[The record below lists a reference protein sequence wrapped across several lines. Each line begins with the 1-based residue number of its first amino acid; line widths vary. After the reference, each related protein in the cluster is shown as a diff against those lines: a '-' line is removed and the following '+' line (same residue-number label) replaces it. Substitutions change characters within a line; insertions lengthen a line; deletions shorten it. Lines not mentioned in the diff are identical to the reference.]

1 MFDLNSL
8 KSEDK
13 AWVLAQMPTYVDAP
27 SFVLNAL
34 CSSSLLT
41 EAELKHFHL
50 DYPGM
55 HWKRVYTTEQDRP
68 ATFMEATCRNLE
80 LFHKKMIIF
89 RPNERLTVAM
99 YVPQKI
105 TPADDFVVGSKVRL
119 FAFPHSQGRETQSRL
134 SLPTKKEYR
143 LYCDPTTLQLFEGRR
158 GNTWIYIGRGGSND
172 STYRNAPTEKD
183 RRKARQDSVDN
194 GTNFDFR
201 ASIALDKFSK
211 NLQGHIGRLHRQGI
225 SDAEIYII
233 SNRDFSS
240 MRSLDL
246 WEDYID
252 TEQTLPLFPHEPK
265 EYDVPKLQDVDW
277 SLGAQP
283 PLVVE
288 VVKRGNISAL
298 QDVLDASTL
307 RQLFLWLVEQEQRGL
322 LIRCFDHLITSIR
335 SDKVMAPADTLR
347 TMVEF
352 TETMPYVSATFAN
365 LGSWKDLPEA
375 LDTILQNESYIL
387 LRSIILSE
395 AEFGDLILVPFHT
408 ILENVE
414 FLTLRSFSDLFEL
427 IALTVHSPSTALDL
441 LLEGLDQQSS
451 RLLTGRPAITQHFVH
466 NVIGIAVEHIG
477 AVKEEAKAR
486 DELLSIQIIS
496 DDEKTSK
503 GGYGTRVQVS
513 FRIDAPGGSPLANT
527 HVRLVA
533 ASPPSSSILDE
544 TYSMDGLVVESR
556 SGMAKINCLHP
567 PPSYAEKCSWILEEC
582 GLFVTAKTMLDAVR
596 ELGISE
602 DGCCGVIDQIMGI
615 QPQHVVNPRAAHE
628 GRADTDTL
636 MPGLTLSE
644 ADASLNTSQRSAVE
658 AAQRNKL
665 VCLWGPP
672 GTGKTQ
678 TIVAIIRRLQQDAKT
693 ERILVTAPTHN
704 AVDNVMRRYLTR
716 ISKEGLAPNSP
727 ETAPLRVS
735 TEVRKVGEDLRKYTC
750 DALAGQEIHSSHAA
764 QRQAKQ
770 RVKAATIIFTTCIG
784 AGLGLLRGQMFD
796 TVIVDEASQQTEPA
810 SLVPLV
816 KGCEKAILVGDHVQL
831 RPTVQEFSPA
841 LGFDVSLFER
851 LYTRQGTTP
860 GMAKIM
866 LDTQYRMHPSICGF
880 ISKEFYEKRL
890 LSGLK
895 DSDRPMSPSAFP
907 WPASSTTTISSSSAS
922 RMLFVE
928 CSGREDLGHKSKSNK
943 EQADVC
949 LSICKLL
956 RSAPAA
962 PASSAENHING
973 AKPADVMNNDTTTSI
988 AVLTP
993 YSRQSEILKK
1003 LLSAIPNAEVSSID
1017 GFQGREA
1024 DIVIFVT
1031 VRCNESREI
1040 GFLKDLRRMNV
1051 ALTRAK
1057 LGLIIVGNRATL
1069 TGGSEE
1075 EESTGVWRRLMGQL
1089 SNVAL

>member
-1 MFDLNSL
+1 M
-8 KSEDK
+8 
-13 AWVLAQMPTYVDAP
+13 
-27 SFVLNAL
+27 
-34 CSSSLLT
+34 
-41 EAELKHFHL
+41 
-50 DYPGM
+50 
-55 HWKRVYTTEQDRP
+55 
-68 ATFMEATCRNLE
+68 RN
-80 LFHKKMIIF
+80 
-89 RPNERLTVAM
+89 
-99 YVPQKI
+99 
-105 TPADDFVVGSKVRL
+105 
-119 FAFPHSQGRETQSRL
+119 
-134 SLPTKKEYR
+134 
-143 LYCDPTTLQLFEGRR
+143 
-158 GNTWIYIGRGGSND
+158 
-172 STYRNAPTEKD
+172 
-183 RRKARQDSVDN
+183 
-194 GTNFDFR
+194 
-201 ASIALDKFSK
+201 
-211 NLQGHIGRLHRQGI
+211 
-225 SDAEIYII
+225 
-233 SNRDFSS
+233 
-240 MRSLDL
+240 LDL

-252 TEQTLPLFPHEPK
+252 TEQTLPLFSREPK
-265 EYDVPKLQDVDW
+265 EYDVPKLQNVDW

-288 VVKRGNISAL
+288 VVRRGNISAL
-298 QDVLDASTL
+298 QDVLDSSAL
-307 RQLFLWLVEQEQRGL
+307 RQFFLWLVEKEQRGL
-322 LIRCFDHLITSIR
+322 LIRCFDHLISSIGN
-335 SDKVMAPADTLR
+335 DKVMAPADTLR

-365 LGSWKDLPEA
+365 LSPWRELPEE
-375 LDTILQNESYIL
+375 LNTILQNESHGL
-387 LRSIILSE
+387 LRSVILSE
-395 AEFGDLILVPFHT
+395 AEFGDLILVPFHI
-408 ILENVE
+408 ILDNVE
-414 FLTLRSFSDLFEL
+414 FLTLRSFSDLVEL

-466 NVIGIAVEHIG
+466 NIIGIAIEHIG

-486 DELLSIQIIS
+486 DELLSIRIIS
-496 DDEKTSK
+496 DDEKTGK
-503 GGYGTRVQVS
+503 DRYGTHVQVS
-513 FRIDAPGGSPLANT
+513 FRIDAPGGTPLANT
-527 HVRLVA
+527 HVRLVT
-533 ASPPSSSILDE
+533 ASPPSSSILDK
-544 TYSMDGLVVESR
+544 TYSMDGLVVESK

-567 PPSYAEKCSWILEEC
+567 PPSYAEQCSWILEEC

-596 ELGISE
+596 ELGILE
-602 DGCCGVIDQIMGI
+602 DGCCGVINQIMGI
-615 QPQHVVNPRAAHE
+615 QPQHMANTQASHE
-628 GRADTDTL
+628 DRADTL
-636 MPGLTLSE
+636 IPGLTLSE
-644 ADASLNTSQRSAVE
+644 ADASLNTSQRSAVD
-658 AAQRNKL
+658 AAQKNKL
-665 VCLWGPP
+665 ICLWGPP

-678 TIVAIIRRLQQDAKT
+678 TIVATIRKLQQDPKT

-716 ISKEGLAPNSP
+716 ISKEGLSPNSS
-727 ETAPLRVS
+727 EVAPLRVS

-784 AGLGLLRGQMFD
+784 AGLGLLRGQVFD

-816 KGCEKAILVGDHVQL
+816 KGCEKAILVGDHIQL

-841 LGFDVSLFER
+841 LGFDISLFER

-866 LDTQYRMHPSICGF
+866 LDTQYRMHPSICDF
-880 ISKEFYEKRL
+880 ISKEFYEGKL

-907 WPASSTTTISSSSAS
+907 WPASPTAKISSSSAS

-928 CSGREDLGHKSKSNK
+928 CSGREDLGNKSKSNK
-943 EQADVC
+943 EQADLC

-962 PASSAENHING
+962 IASSPETHING
-973 AKPADVMNNDTTTSI
+973 AKPADVIADSTSTTSI

-1003 LLSAIPNAEVSSID
+1003 LLSAIPNVEVSSID

-1089 SNVAL
+1089 ANVAL

>member
-1 MFDLNSL
+1 M
-8 KSEDK
+8 
-13 AWVLAQMPTYVDAP
+13 
-27 SFVLNAL
+27 
-34 CSSSLLT
+34 
-41 EAELKHFHL
+41 
-50 DYPGM
+50 
-55 HWKRVYTTEQDRP
+55 
-68 ATFMEATCRNLE
+68 RN
-80 LFHKKMIIF
+80 
-89 RPNERLTVAM
+89 
-99 YVPQKI
+99 
-105 TPADDFVVGSKVRL
+105 
-119 FAFPHSQGRETQSRL
+119 
-134 SLPTKKEYR
+134 
-143 LYCDPTTLQLFEGRR
+143 
-158 GNTWIYIGRGGSND
+158 
-172 STYRNAPTEKD
+172 
-183 RRKARQDSVDN
+183 
-194 GTNFDFR
+194 
-201 ASIALDKFSK
+201 
-211 NLQGHIGRLHRQGI
+211 
-225 SDAEIYII
+225 
-233 SNRDFSS
+233 
-240 MRSLDL
+240 LDL

-252 TEQTLPLFPHEPK
+252 TEKTLPLFPREPK

-288 VVKRGNISAL
+288 VVKRGNVSAL
-298 QDVLDASTL
+298 QDVLDSSAL
-307 RQLFLWLVEQEQRGL
+307 RQFFLWLVEKEQRGL
-322 LIRCFDHLITSIR
+322 LTRCFNHLITSIR

-365 LGSWKDLPEA
+365 LGLWKELPEE
-375 LDTILQNESYIL
+375 LNTILQNESHRL
-387 LRSIILSE
+387 LRSVILSE
-395 AEFGDLILVPFHT
+395 AEFGELILVPFHT
-408 ILENVE
+408 ILDNVE
-414 FLTLRSFSDLFEL
+414 LLTLTSFSDLVEL

-451 RLLTGRPAITQHFVH
+451 RLLTGRPAITQHFVR
-466 NVIGIAVEHIG
+466 NIIGIAVEHIG
-477 AVKEEAKAR
+477 AVKEEAKER
-486 DELLSIQIIS
+486 DELLNIRVIN
-496 DDEKTSK
+496 DEERTGKNR
-503 GGYGTRVQVS
+503 YGTQVEVS
-513 FRIDAPGGSPLANT
+513 FRIDAPGGTPLANT
-527 HVRLVA
+527 HVRLVT
-533 ASPPSSSILDE
+533 ASSPSSSILDKS
-544 TYSMDGLVVESR
+544 YSMDGLVVESR
-556 SGMAKINCLHP
+556 SGMAKINCCHP
-567 PPSYAEKCSWILEEC
+567 PPSYAENCSWILEEC

-596 ELGISE
+596 ELAISE
-602 DGCCGVIDQIMGI
+602 DGCCGVIDQIMGTQLHNI
-615 QPQHVVNPRAAHE
+615 GKTQAAPE
-628 GRADTDTL
+628 DAADAL
-636 MPGLTLSE
+636 IPALTLSE

-658 AAQRNKL
+658 SAQKSKL
-665 VCLWGPP
+665 ICLWGPP

-678 TIVAIIRRLQQDAKT
+678 TIVAIIRKLQQDPKT
-693 ERILVTAPTHN
+693 ERILVTSPTHN

-716 ISKEGLAPNSP
+716 ISKEGLSP
-727 ETAPLRVS
+727 TSSKIAPLRVS

-770 RVKAATIIFTTCIG
+770 RVKAASIIFTTCIG

-866 LDTQYRMHPSICGF
+866 LDTQYRMHPSICDF
-880 ISKEFYEKRL
+880 ISKEFYEGKL
-890 LSGLK
+890 LSGLT
-895 DSDRPMSPSAFP
+895 DSDRPVPPSAFP
-907 WPASSTTTISSSSAS
+907 WSASPATKTSSAS
-922 RMLFVE
+922 AARMLFVE

-943 EQADVC
+943 EQADLC

-962 PASSAENHING
+962 TASSTKTSVNDV
-973 AKPADVMNNDTTTSI
+973 KPTDVNKDDTTSI

-1003 LLSAIPNAEVSSID
+1003 LLSAIPNVEVSSID

-1075 EESTGVWRRLMGQL
+1075 EESTGVWRRLMAQL
-1089 SNVAL
+1089 SDVAL

>member
-1 MFDLNSL
+1 M
-8 KSEDK
+8 
-13 AWVLAQMPTYVDAP
+13 
-27 SFVLNAL
+27 
-34 CSSSLLT
+34 
-41 EAELKHFHL
+41 
-50 DYPGM
+50 
-55 HWKRVYTTEQDRP
+55 
-68 ATFMEATCRNLE
+68 RN
-80 LFHKKMIIF
+80 
-89 RPNERLTVAM
+89 
-99 YVPQKI
+99 
-105 TPADDFVVGSKVRL
+105 
-119 FAFPHSQGRETQSRL
+119 
-134 SLPTKKEYR
+134 
-143 LYCDPTTLQLFEGRR
+143 
-158 GNTWIYIGRGGSND
+158 
-172 STYRNAPTEKD
+172 
-183 RRKARQDSVDN
+183 
-194 GTNFDFR
+194 
-201 ASIALDKFSK
+201 
-211 NLQGHIGRLHRQGI
+211 
-225 SDAEIYII
+225 
-233 SNRDFSS
+233 
-240 MRSLDL
+240 LDL

-252 TEQTLPLFPHEPK
+252 TEQTLPLFPREPK

-298 QDVLDASTL
+298 QDVLDSSTL
-307 RQLFLWLVEQEQRGL
+307 LQLFFWLVEKEQRGL
-322 LIRCFDHLITSIR
+322 LTRSFDHLITSIR

-365 LGSWKDLPEA
+365 LGSWRELPEELNA
-375 LDTILQNESYIL
+375 ILQNESHRL
-387 LRSIILSE
+387 LRSVILSE
-395 AEFGDLILVPFHT
+395 AEFGELILVPFHT
-408 ILENVE
+408 ILDNVE
-414 FLTLRSFSDLFEL
+414 LLTLTSFSDLVEL
-427 IALTVHSPSTALDL
+427 VALSVHSPSTALDL
-441 LLEGLDQQSS
+441 LLDDLDQQSC

-466 NVIGIAVEHIG
+466 NIIGIAVEHIG
-477 AVKEEAKAR
+477 AVKEETKAR
-486 DELLSIQIIS
+486 DELLNIRVIN
-496 DDEKTSK
+496 DEERTGKNRH
-503 GGYGTRVQVS
+503 GTQVEVS
-513 FRIDAPGGSPLANT
+513 FRIDAPGGTPLANT
-527 HVRLVA
+527 HVRLVT
-533 ASPPSSSILDE
+533 ASPPSSSILDKS
-544 TYSMDGLVVESR
+544 YSMDGLVVESR
-556 SGMAKINCLHP
+556 SGMAKINCFHP
-567 PPSYAEKCSWILEEC
+567 PPSYAENCSWILEEC

-596 ELGISE
+596 ELAILE
-602 DGCCGVIDQIMGI
+602 DDCCGVIDQIMGT
-615 QPQHVVNPRAAHE
+615 QLQNTQAAPE
-628 GRADTDTL
+628 DATDAL
-636 MPGLTLSE
+636 IDVSGLALSE
-644 ADASLNTSQRSAVE
+644 ADDSLNTSQRSAIE
-658 AAQRNKL
+658 AAQKNKL
-665 VCLWGPP
+665 ICLWGPP

-678 TIVAIIRRLQQDAKT
+678 TIVAIIRKLQQDPKT

-716 ISKEGLAPNSP
+716 ISKEGLSP
-727 ETAPLRVS
+727 SSSKIAPLRVS

-770 RVKAATIIFTTCIG
+770 RVKAASIIFTTCIG
-784 AGLGLLRGQMFD
+784 AELGLLRGQMFD

-866 LDTQYRMHPSICGF
+866 LDTQYRMHPSICDF
-880 ISKEFYEKRL
+880 ISKEFYKGKL

-895 DSDRPMSPSAFP
+895 DSDRPMSSSAFP
-907 WPASSTTTISSSSAS
+907 WPASPATKTSSASAS

-943 EQADVC
+943 EQADLC

-962 PASSAENHING
+962 TASSTKSSVNDVKPTDINKDD
-973 AKPADVMNNDTTTSI
+973 ATSI

-1003 LLSAIPNAEVSSID
+1003 LLSAIPNVEVSSID

-1069 TGGSEE
+1069 TGGGEE

-1089 SNVAL
+1089 SGVAL

>member
-1 MFDLNSL
+1 M
-8 KSEDK
+8 
-13 AWVLAQMPTYVDAP
+13 
-27 SFVLNAL
+27 
-34 CSSSLLT
+34 
-41 EAELKHFHL
+41 
-50 DYPGM
+50 
-55 HWKRVYTTEQDRP
+55 
-68 ATFMEATCRNLE
+68 RN
-80 LFHKKMIIF
+80 
-89 RPNERLTVAM
+89 
-99 YVPQKI
+99 
-105 TPADDFVVGSKVRL
+105 
-119 FAFPHSQGRETQSRL
+119 
-134 SLPTKKEYR
+134 
-143 LYCDPTTLQLFEGRR
+143 
-158 GNTWIYIGRGGSND
+158 
-172 STYRNAPTEKD
+172 
-183 RRKARQDSVDN
+183 
-194 GTNFDFR
+194 
-201 ASIALDKFSK
+201 
-211 NLQGHIGRLHRQGI
+211 
-225 SDAEIYII
+225 
-233 SNRDFSS
+233 
-240 MRSLDL
+240 LDL

-252 TEQTLPLFPHEPK
+252 TEQTLPLFPREPK

-298 QDVLDASTL
+298 QDVLDSSAL
-307 RQLFLWLVEQEQRGL
+307 RQFFLWLVEKEQRGL
-322 LIRCFDHLITSIR
+322 LTRCFNHLITTIR

-352 TETMPYVSATFAN
+352 TGTMPYVSATFAN
-365 LGSWKDLPEA
+365 LGSWRELPEE
-375 LDTILQNESYIL
+375 LNTILQNESHRL
-387 LRSIILSE
+387 LRSVILSE

-408 ILENVE
+408 ILDNVE
-414 FLTLRSFSDLFEL
+414 LLTFTSFSDLVEL

-451 RLLTGRPAITQHFVH
+451 RLLTGRPAITQHFVR
-466 NVIGIAVEHIG
+466 NIIGIAVEHIG
-477 AVKEEAKAR
+477 VVKEEAKAR
-486 DELLSIQIIS
+486 DELLSIRVIN
-496 DDEKTSK
+496 DEERTGKTR
-503 GGYGTRVQVS
+503 YGTQVEVS
-513 FRIDAPGGSPLANT
+513 FRIDAPGGTPLANT
-527 HVRLVA
+527 HVRLVT
-533 ASPPSSSILDE
+533 ASPPSSSILDKS
-544 TYSMDGLVVESR
+544 YSMDGLVVESR
-556 SGMAKINCLHP
+556 SGMAKINCFHP

-596 ELGISE
+596 ELAISE
-602 DGCCGVIDQIMGI
+602 DGCCGVIDQIMGT
-615 QPQHVVNPRAAHE
+615 QLQHTQAAPE
-628 GRADTDTL
+628 DAADAL
-636 MPGLTLSE
+636 ISGMTLSE

-658 AAQRNKL
+658 AAQKNRL
-665 VCLWGPP
+665 ICLWGPP

-678 TIVAIIRRLQQDAKT
+678 TIVAIIRKLQQDPKI

-704 AVDNVMRRYLTR
+704 AVDNVMRRYLSR
-716 ISKEGLAPNSP
+716 ISKEGLSPNLSKI
-727 ETAPLRVS
+727 APLRVS

-770 RVKAATIIFTTCIG
+770 RVKAASIIFTTCIG

-816 KGCEKAILVGDHVQL
+816 KGCEKVILVGDHVQL
-831 RPTVQEFSPA
+831 RPTVQEYSPA

-851 LYTRQGTTP
+851 LYTRQETTP

-866 LDTQYRMHPSICGF
+866 LDTQYRMHPSICDF
-880 ISKEFYEKRL
+880 ISKEFYEGKL
-890 LSGLK
+890 LSGLT
-895 DSDRPMSPSAFP
+895 DSDRPVPPSAFP
-907 WPASSTTTISSSSAS
+907 WSASPATKTSSAS
-922 RMLFVE
+922 AARMLFVE

-943 EQADVC
+943 EQADLC

-962 PASSAENHING
+962 TASSTKTSVNDV
-973 AKPADVMNNDTTTSI
+973 KPTDVNKDDTTSI

-1003 LLSAIPNAEVSSID
+1003 LLSAIPNVEVSSID

-1075 EESTGVWRRLMGQL
+1075 EESTGVWRRLMAQL
-1089 SNVAL
+1089 SDVAL